1 MSEWL
6 MERVG
11 GWLSA
16 RSTRRDVLVRTTIA
30 GAALATYR
38 MRYVLKPGT
47 AMELI
52 ANNPAPGRECPPGSL
67 CKSDGYV
74 EFCCTINSGINACP
88 PGTIAG
94 GWWKADGSKYCD
106 GPRYYIDCSGVCN
119 RCRTGC
125 ETGFCPDCDSGPGC
139 DCADGNC
146 FNRRTGCRTF
156 RYGRC
161 NQHVGCVGRLTC
173 RVVSCTPAWMLD
185 PTCTTSATTDNRTA
199 DHHSPCLDNLVVP
212 TVGIARTPTGQG
224 YWLVQDDGSVSAYGD
239 ARFFGSM
246 GGQPLNEP
254 VVGMAPTPSGQGY
267 WLAAA
272 DGGIFNFGDARLLGS
287 TGSIQLNRAI
297 VGIAATPS
305 GNGYWLVASD
315 GGIFAFGD
323 AAFLG
328 STGSIE
334 LNQSI
339 VGMART
345 PSGRGYWLVASDGG
359 IFAFGDARFSG
370 STGSITLSK
379 PIVGMVPTLNGLG
392 YWLVAA
398 DGGLFNFG
406 DAPFLGSAGGRN
418 QPVAGM
424 AASPT
429 GRGYWLAGAVGQ
441 VFPFGDAVSFGAR
454 A

>member
-6 MERVG
+6 AERVG

-16 RSTRRDVLVRTTIA
+16 RSTRRDVLVRTTVA

-52 ANNPAPGRECPPGSL
+52 ASNPAPGRECPPGSL

-74 EFCCTINSGINACP
+74 EFCCTVNSGINACP

-119 RCRTGC
+119 QCRTGC

-139 DCADGNC
+139 DCANGSC

-161 NQHVGCVGRLTC
+161 NQHVACVGRLMC

-199 DHHSPCLDNLVVP
+199 DHHSDCLDSLVVP

-224 YWLVQDDGSVSAYGD
+224 YWLVQDNGYVAPYGD

-246 GGQPLNEP
+246 GDHSLNEP
-254 VVGMAPTPSGQGY
+254 IVGMAPTPSGQGY

-272 DGGIFNFGDARLLGS
+272 DGGIFNFGDAKLLGS
-287 TGSIQLNRAI
+287 TGSIKLNRAI
-297 VGIAATPS
+297 VGIAATLS

-323 AAFLG
+323 APFLG
-328 STGSIE
+328 STGGIE

-345 PSGRGYWLVASDGG
+345 PSGNGYWLVASDGG
-359 IFAFGDARFSG
+359 IFAYGDARFYG
-370 STGSITLSK
+370 STGSIVLNK
-379 PIVGMVPTLNGLG
+379 PIVGLAPTPLGNG

-406 DAPFLGSAGGRN
+406 DAPFLGSAGARN
-418 QPVAGM
+418 EPVAGM

-429 GRGYWLAGAVGQ
+429 GHGYWLAGSVGKI
-441 VFPFGDAVSFGAR
+441 FPFGDAVSFGAR

>member
-1 MSEWL
+1 AQNAGGRQRLVSEWL
-6 MERVG
+6 VERVG

-52 ANNPAPGRECPPGSL
+52 ANNPVPGRECPPGS
-67 CKSDGYV
+67 
-74 EFCCTINSGINACP
+74 P
-88 PGTIAG
+88 
-94 GWWKADGSKYCD
+94 
-106 GPRYYIDCSGVCN
+106 
-119 RCRTGC
+119 CR
-125 ETGFCPDCDSGPGC
+125 S
-139 DCADGNC
+139 
-146 FNRRTGCRTF
+146 
-156 RYGRC
+156 
-161 NQHVGCVGRLTC
+161 VGCVGRLTC

-287 TGSIQLNRAI
+287 TGS
-297 VGIAATPS
+297 
-305 GNGYWLVASD
+305 
-315 GGIFAFGD
+315 
-323 AAFLG
+323 
-328 STGSIE
+328 
-334 LNQSI
+334 
-339 VGMART
+339 
-345 PSGRGYWLVASDGG
+345 
-359 IFAFGDARFSG
+359 
-370 STGSITLSK
+370 
-379 PIVGMVPTLNGLG
+379 
-392 YWLVAA
+392 
-398 DGGLFNFG
+398 
-406 DAPFLGSAGGRN
+406 
-418 QPVAGM
+418 
-424 AASPT
+424 
-429 GRGYWLAGAVGQ
+429 
-441 VFPFGDAVSFGAR
+441 
-454 A
+454 